1 MYIGGM
7 GARSKNFYN
16 DIFSKSGYSGE
27 AKTIQ
32 DLYLA
37 GEKKAAEEAI
47 PDEYLANSS
56 LIGPEG
62 FVKERLHAL
71 KESGVTSLNVN
82 LIGQETKERVSQLE
96 KLRNLVDSM

>member
-1 MYIGGM
+1 M
-7 GARSKNFYN
+7 
-16 DIFSKSGYSGE
+16 
-27 AKTIQ
+27 IQ

-47 PDEYLANSS
+47 PEQYLANSS

-62 FVKERLHAL
+62 FVKERLQAL
-71 KESGVTSLNVN
+71 KESGATSLNVN
-82 LIGQETKERVSQLE
+82 LMGQEIGERVSQLE